1 LATLNEAG
9 NWLTTRTDFLRVE
22 LLSKGGGPSN
32 VSVTTWDGASVVC
45 PFDIHYDLA
54 EELVPKADSAVT
66 KSGREDVLLST
77 SLLRM
82 IFMKKRP
89 RRIRAR
95 AKLRERQQHE
105 WREYFDKPRGWHNPL
120 PVQPYHLVL

>member
-1 LATLNEAG
+1 
-9 NWLTTRTDFLRVE
+9 
-22 LLSKGGGPSN
+22 
-32 VSVTTWDGASVVC
+32 
-45 PFDIHYDLA
+45 
-54 EELVPKADSAVT
+54 VPKADSAVT

-82 IFMKKRP
+82 IFMKRRP

-105 WREYFDKPRGWHNPL
+105 
-120 PVQPYHLVL
+120 